1 MPNAGDFA
9 ADIEEAEAYEL
20 LKAEDIDGDPPPFR
34 PIGPGDVFCDVPL
47 EHLATPFRGP
57 VIVVGH
63 PCSIRRGLEIQDDL
77 PVAPLVEPG
86 IPSIQHSLAERVLP
100 VKKLLPPGSDKNR
113 VIQLTLAT
121 TIPSAALDPAV
132 RCASLNRAGVVALQQ
147 RLVGNQTRIKVPAG
161 VIAAHCRGP
170 LAELELWTDWREAC
184 VDAGEDAE
192 SKDTAFN
199 EFMEAESGFEALSW
213 REALGVHEHAQ
224 ARATAAME
232 ALLQIPANSGR
243 IPSASR

>member
-1 MPNAGDFA
+1 MASAGDVS
-9 ADIEEAEAYEL
+9 ADIEEAETYEL
-20 LKAEDIDGDPPPFR
+20 LKAEDIDDDPRRFR
-34 PIGPGDVFCDVPL
+34 PIGPGDVFCDVSL
-47 EHLATPFRGP
+47 DHLATPLRVP
-57 VIVVGH
+57 VVVVGH

-77 PVAPLVEPG
+77 PVAPIVEPG
-86 IPSIQHSLAERVLP
+86 IPSSQHSLAERVLP

-121 TIPSAALDPAV
+121 TVPSAALDPAT

-184 VDAGEDAE
+184 TDAGEEAGSKDAE
-192 SKDTAFN
+192 FD
-199 EFMEAESGFEALSW
+199 EFLKSGSGFGALSW
-213 REALGVHEHAQ
+213 REALGEREHAQ

-232 ALLQIPANSGR
+232 THLAALLRTA
-243 IPSASR
+243 

>member
-1 MPNAGDFA
+1 MASAGDVP
-9 ADIEEAEAYEL
+9 ADIGEADTYEL
-20 LKAEDIDGDPPPFR
+20 LKAEDIDSDPPRFR

-47 EHLATPFRGP
+47 DHLATPLRGP
-57 VIVVGH
+57 VVVIGH

-77 PVAPLVEPG
+77 PVAPITEPG
-86 IPSIQHSLAERVLP
+86 IPSSQHSVAERVLP

-121 TIPSAALDPAV
+121 TVPSAILDLAE
-132 RCASLNRAGVVALQQ
+132 RCASLNRAGVVTLQQ

-184 VDAGEDAE
+184 IDADEE
-192 SKDTAFN
+192 SGWNDTAFDK
-199 EFMEAESGFEALSW
+199 FMESESGFGALSW
-213 REALGVHEHAQ
+213 REALGEHEHAQ

-232 ALLQIPANSGR
+232 TYLAALPRTA
-243 IPSASR
+243 